1 MVEEGP
7 LRFAER
13 RIAEA
18 QGDIAAVIELL
29 VGEGRVCRAARLAEA
44 YMVLEEVL
52 KMLREGEE
60 GGDEKECARVVA
72 GWYEYMGD
80 KSGARELRRKYG
92 V

>member
-1 MVEEGP
+1 MAGERP

-52 KMLREGEE
+52 KMLREEK

-80 KSGARELRRKYG
+80 KSGAREVRRKYG